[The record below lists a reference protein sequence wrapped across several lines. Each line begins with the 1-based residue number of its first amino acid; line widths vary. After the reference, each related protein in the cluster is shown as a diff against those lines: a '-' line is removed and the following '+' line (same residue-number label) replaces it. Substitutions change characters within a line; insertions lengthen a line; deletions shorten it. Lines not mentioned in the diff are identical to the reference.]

1 MVAFARR
8 HANAWA
14 VVIATRLAAGLL
26 DEGSGLPLVDAA
38 QWDDTAV
45 EIPAE
50 LASRALFDWMSTA
63 APKVED
69 HGVLYLRDVLATMP
83 VAVLVEDGVP
93 RA

>member
-1 MVAFARR
+1 
-8 HANAWA
+8 
-14 VVIATRLAAGLL
+14 LL
-26 DEGSGLPLVDAA
+26 GADSDLPLVDAA

-45 EIPAE
+45 AMPDE
-50 LASRALFDWMSTA
+50 LTSRALFDWMSTA

-69 HGVLYLRDVLATMP
+69 DGVLYLRDALATMP